1 MSFIYL
7 IPLVIFF
14 VVLYLKK
21 YKFEKNNFINI
32 IFCGL
37 LCELCS
43 LLLSH
48 FVFRIPKSYQY
59 IFPILYYFFIAGI
72 PEEIS
77 KYTMIKLSFPKDK
90 KSIFVNSILISF
102 IFMIIEDFG
111 YSSLYDHLNPLVR
124 LLTPG
129 HLFFQLIMIFFL
141 FKAFDAKEKNQ
152 RVKSF
157 VFNILALI
165 IPAVLHGIYDA
176 YAAASTFIY
185 LIIIGIFS
193 FIFILVYLVK
203 MDSSNMVIEKRK
215 LSILSIIE
223 CILIVFITLLY
234 VFAFSPS
241 SKYNSLNT
249 EVNIKESN
257 ITITIKDFKEVKVK
271 PLSYEKTYTKI
282 KIKIRNNADVDKT
295 LDFFNFILRDGDKK
309 ILYDFSVLEEDVL
322 PHIVPAH
329 SFVEGYLYFE
339 AKYKDSYYL
348 TYLESNN
355 LSNTKYFKIK
365 K

>member
-102 IFMIIEDFG
+102 IFM
-111 YSSLYDHLNPLVR
+111 SLAGL
-124 LLTPG
+124 
-129 HLFFQLIMIFFL
+129 LFFFCSNRIELDKLFRNEKFKNNSKKFEMI
-141 FKAFDAKEKNQ
+141 NQ
-152 RVKSF
+152 EDSDEEENK
-157 VFNILALI
+157 
-165 IPAVLHGIYDA
+165 VLG
-176 YAAASTFIY
+176 
-185 LIIIGIFS
+185 
-193 FIFILVYLVK
+193 
-203 MDSSNMVIEKRK
+203 E
-215 LSILSIIE
+215 
-223 CILIVFITLLY
+223 
-234 VFAFSPS
+234 
-241 SKYNSLNT
+241 
-249 EVNIKESN
+249 
-257 ITITIKDFKEVKVK
+257 
-271 PLSYEKTYTKI
+271 
-282 KIKIRNNADVDKT
+282 
-295 LDFFNFILRDGDKK
+295 
-309 ILYDFSVLEEDVL
+309 
-322 PHIVPAH
+322 
-329 SFVEGYLYFE
+329 
-339 AKYKDSYYL
+339 
-348 TYLESNN
+348 
-355 LSNTKYFKIK
+355 
-365 K
+365 